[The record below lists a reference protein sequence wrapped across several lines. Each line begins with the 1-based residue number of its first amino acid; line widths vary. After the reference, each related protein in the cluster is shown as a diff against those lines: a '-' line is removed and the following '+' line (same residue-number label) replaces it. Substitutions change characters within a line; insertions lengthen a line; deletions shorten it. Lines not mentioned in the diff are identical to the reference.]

1 MRIRVFALAGAL
13 LLVIVAGQNILFERT
28 NAETTAS
35 AKTACAVQG
44 ESCSLSSLDSAPASV
59 LSHTVF
65 AHACPDSASDLH
77 VMRYLPTDGGSA
89 GTPVVAT
96 WCT

>member
-1 MRIRVFALAGAL
+1 MRTRIFALTGAL
-13 LLVIVAGQNILFERT
+13 LLAIVAGRNISFEPT
-28 NAETTAS
+28 DAETTAS

-44 ESCSLSSLDSAPASV
+44 ESCSLTSLDSAPASI

-65 AHACPDSASDLH
+65 INACADSTSDLH
-77 VMRYLPTDGGSA
+77 VMRYIPADSDGA
-89 GTPVVAT
+89 TPLVAT

>member
-1 MRIRVFALAGAL
+1 MRTRVLALTGAL
-13 LLVIVAGQNILFERT
+13 LLAIVAGQNTLFELT
-28 NAETTAS
+28 DAETTAS

-44 ESCSLSSLDSAPASV
+44 ESCSLSSLDSAPASI

-65 AHACPDSASDLH
+65 SHACSDATADLH
-77 VMRYLPTDGGSA
+77 VMRYIPSDTDSTA
-89 GTPVVAT
+89 PLVAT